1 MRVVIKHIVSNNTSG
16 YLKEHIADIGLIRVS
31 NRYHDHLYVISDRYQ
46 RLTKPMDNYT
56 VFADLDRSLSR
67 IAGGMC
73 TDTDTDTDTNSEVD
87 NDTEN

>member
-1 MRVVIKHIVSNNTSG
+1 
-16 YLKEHIADIGLIRVS
+16 
-31 NRYHDHLYVISDRYQ
+31 
-46 RLTKPMDNYT
+46 MDNYT